1 MAGRDRARTR
11 RQGRPPSQKSSIA
24 AHRPDRRTEELLR
37 HMARLLARE
46 AARDVFEREST
57 NVRSNISKEGRP

>member
-1 MAGRDRARTR
+1 
-11 RQGRPPSQKSSIA
+11 
-24 AHRPDRRTEELLR
+24 
-37 HMARLLARE
+37 MARLLARE